1 MNETPS
7 DLKFLDSH
15 EWVKVD
21 DNTVI
26 VGISDHAQNELG
38 EVVFVELPAIGDE
51 FVSGDEA
58 AVVES
63 VKAASE
69 VYTPLSG
76 EVIEVNEAL
85 EENPELVNTS
95 PYEDGWFFKLR
106 VSDENLGSTDM
117 TIKNNPFESNLGWVV
132 DFSDVERDF
141 IAKENLIEIQKI
153 NKLKLVGVLLNEK
166 GILRSG
172 QKIIKDD
179 FEGEV
184 TSGTFSPYI
193 KKSIGLARV
202 PMAINGDANVQ
213 IRNKLLNVKLLSLPF
228 IRKGKIMI

>member
-15 EWVKVD
+15 EWIKED

-51 FVSGDEA
+51 FVAGDEA

-69 VYTPLSG
+69 VYTPISG
-76 EVIEVNEAL
+76 EVIEVNDAL

-106 VSDENLGSTDM
+106 VSDENLGSIDSLM
-117 TIKNNPFESNLGWVV
+117 TAEEYSSMLDGNS
-132 DFSDVERDF
+132 
-141 IAKENLIEIQKI
+141 
-153 NKLKLVGVLLNEK
+153 
-166 GILRSG
+166 
-172 QKIIKDD
+172 
-179 FEGEV
+179 
-184 TSGTFSPYI
+184 
-193 KKSIGLARV
+193 
-202 PMAINGDANVQ
+202 
-213 IRNKLLNVKLLSLPF
+213 
-228 IRKGKIMI
+228 

>member
-21 DNTVI
+21 DNTAI

-69 VYTPLSG
+69 VYTPISG

-95 PYEDGWFFKLR
+95 PYEDGWFFKLK
-106 VSDENLGSTDM
+106 VSDENLASLDNLM
-117 TIKNNPFESNLGWVV
+117 TAE
-132 DFSDVERDF
+132 E
-141 IAKENLIEIQKI
+141 
-153 NKLKLVGVLLNEK
+153 
-166 GILRSG
+166 
-172 QKIIKDD
+172 
-179 FEGEV
+179 
-184 TSGTFSPYI
+184 Y
-193 KKSIGLARV
+193 
-202 PMAINGDANVQ
+202 
-213 IRNKLLNVKLLSLPF
+213 LSMLD
-228 IRKGKIMI
+228 GNS

>member
-38 EVVFVELPAIGDE
+38 EVVFVELPAVGDE

-69 VYTPLSG
+69 VYTPISG
-76 EVIEVNEAL
+76 EVIEVNDAL

-95 PYEDGWFFKLR
+95 PYEEGWFFKLK
-106 VSDENLGSTDM
+106 VSDENLGSIDSLM
-117 TIKNNPFESNLGWVV
+117 TAEEYSSML
-132 DFSDVERDF
+132 
-141 IAKENLIEIQKI
+141 
-153 NKLKLVGVLLNEK
+153 
-166 GILRSG
+166 
-172 QKIIKDD
+172 DD
-179 FEGEV
+179 N
-184 TSGTFSPYI
+184 S
-193 KKSIGLARV
+193 
-202 PMAINGDANVQ
+202 
-213 IRNKLLNVKLLSLPF
+213 
-228 IRKGKIMI
+228 

>member
-1 MNETPS
+1 MNEVPS

-15 EWVKVD
+15 EWLKVD
-21 DNTVI
+21 DNTAV

-69 VYTPLSG
+69 VYTPISG

-106 VSDENLGSTDM
+106 VSDENLGSIDSLM
-117 TIKNNPFESNLGWVV
+117 TAEEYSSMLDNNS
-132 DFSDVERDF
+132 
-141 IAKENLIEIQKI
+141 
-153 NKLKLVGVLLNEK
+153 
-166 GILRSG
+166 
-172 QKIIKDD
+172 
-179 FEGEV
+179 
-184 TSGTFSPYI
+184 
-193 KKSIGLARV
+193 
-202 PMAINGDANVQ
+202 
-213 IRNKLLNVKLLSLPF
+213 
-228 IRKGKIMI
+228 

>member
-15 EWVKVD
+15 EWAKVD
-21 DNTVI
+21 DNTVK

-95 PYEDGWFFKLR
+95 PYEDGWFFKLK
-106 VSDENLGSTDM
+106 VSDENLESIDSLM
-117 TIKNNPFESNLGWVV
+117 TAEEYSSMLDGNS
-132 DFSDVERDF
+132 
-141 IAKENLIEIQKI
+141 
-153 NKLKLVGVLLNEK
+153 
-166 GILRSG
+166 
-172 QKIIKDD
+172 
-179 FEGEV
+179 
-184 TSGTFSPYI
+184 
-193 KKSIGLARV
+193 
-202 PMAINGDANVQ
+202 
-213 IRNKLLNVKLLSLPF
+213 
-228 IRKGKIMI
+228 

>member
-85 EENPELVNTS
+85 EENPEFVNTS

-106 VSDENLGSTDM
+106 VSDENLGSIDSLM
-117 TIKNNPFESNLGWVV
+117 T
-132 DFSDVERDF
+132 
-141 IAKENLIEIQKI
+141 AKEYSSML
-153 NKLKLVGVLLNEK
+153 
-166 GILRSG
+166 
-172 QKIIKDD
+172 DD
-179 FEGEV
+179 N
-184 TSGTFSPYI
+184 S
-193 KKSIGLARV
+193 
-202 PMAINGDANVQ
+202 
-213 IRNKLLNVKLLSLPF
+213 
-228 IRKGKIMI
+228 

>member
-15 EWVKVD
+15 EWIKED
-21 DNTVI
+21 ENTVI
-26 VGISDHAQNELG
+26 VGISDHAQSELG
-38 EVVFVELPAIGDE
+38 EVVFVELPAVGDE

-106 VSDENLGSTDM
+106 VSDENLGSIDSLM
-117 TIKNNPFESNLGWVV
+117 TAEEYSSMLDGNS
-132 DFSDVERDF
+132 
-141 IAKENLIEIQKI
+141 
-153 NKLKLVGVLLNEK
+153 
-166 GILRSG
+166 
-172 QKIIKDD
+172 
-179 FEGEV
+179 
-184 TSGTFSPYI
+184 
-193 KKSIGLARV
+193 
-202 PMAINGDANVQ
+202 
-213 IRNKLLNVKLLSLPF
+213 
-228 IRKGKIMI
+228 

>member
-85 EENPELVNTS
+85 EENPEFVNTS

-106 VSDENLGSTDM
+106 VSDENLGSIDSRM
-117 TIKNNPFESNLGWVV
+117 TAEEYSSMLDGNS
-132 DFSDVERDF
+132 
-141 IAKENLIEIQKI
+141 
-153 NKLKLVGVLLNEK
+153 
-166 GILRSG
+166 
-172 QKIIKDD
+172 
-179 FEGEV
+179 
-184 TSGTFSPYI
+184 
-193 KKSIGLARV
+193 
-202 PMAINGDANVQ
+202 
-213 IRNKLLNVKLLSLPF
+213 
-228 IRKGKIMI
+228 

>member
-15 EWVKVD
+15 EWIKED

-51 FVSGDEA
+51 FVAGDEA

-95 PYEDGWFFKLR
+95 PYEDGWFFKIR
-106 VSDENLGSTDM
+106 
-117 TIKNNPFESNLGWVV
+117 
-132 DFSDVERDF
+132 
-141 IAKENLIEIQKI
+141 
-153 NKLKLVGVLLNEK
+153 LNEA
-166 GILRSG
+166 SA
-172 QKIIKDD
+172 
-179 FEGEV
+179 FEDLMTEEEYNA
-184 TSGTFSPYI
+184 SCEE
-193 KKSIGLARV
+193 
-202 PMAINGDANVQ
+202 
-213 IRNKLLNVKLLSLPF
+213 
-228 IRKGKIMI
+228 

>member
-15 EWVKVD
+15 EWIKVD

-51 FVSGDEA
+51 FVLGDEA

-69 VYTPLSG
+69 VYTPISG
-76 EVIEVNEAL
+76 EVIEVNDAL

-95 PYEDGWFFKLR
+95 PYEEGWFFKLK
-106 VSDENLGSTDM
+106 VSDENLGSIDSLM
-117 TIKNNPFESNLGWVV
+117 TAEEYSSMLDGNS
-132 DFSDVERDF
+132 
-141 IAKENLIEIQKI
+141 
-153 NKLKLVGVLLNEK
+153 
-166 GILRSG
+166 
-172 QKIIKDD
+172 
-179 FEGEV
+179 
-184 TSGTFSPYI
+184 
-193 KKSIGLARV
+193 
-202 PMAINGDANVQ
+202 
-213 IRNKLLNVKLLSLPF
+213 
-228 IRKGKIMI
+228 

>member
-15 EWVKVD
+15 EWIKED

-51 FVSGDEA
+51 FVAGDEA

-69 VYTPLSG
+69 VYTPISG

-95 PYEDGWFFKLR
+95 PYEQGWFFKLK
-106 VSDENLGSTDM
+106 VSGENLVSIDSLM
-117 TIKNNPFESNLGWVV
+117 TAEEYSSMLDGNS
-132 DFSDVERDF
+132 
-141 IAKENLIEIQKI
+141 
-153 NKLKLVGVLLNEK
+153 
-166 GILRSG
+166 
-172 QKIIKDD
+172 
-179 FEGEV
+179 
-184 TSGTFSPYI
+184 
-193 KKSIGLARV
+193 
-202 PMAINGDANVQ
+202 
-213 IRNKLLNVKLLSLPF
+213 
-228 IRKGKIMI
+228 

>member
-15 EWVKVD
+15 EWIKVD

-69 VYTPLSG
+69 VYTPISG
-76 EVIEVNEAL
+76 EVIEVNDAL
-85 EENPELVNTS
+85 EENPELVNAS
-95 PYEDGWFFKLR
+95 PYEDGWFFKLK
-106 VSDENLGSTDM
+106 VSDENLGSIDSLM
-117 TIKNNPFESNLGWVV
+117 TAEEYSSMLDGNS
-132 DFSDVERDF
+132 
-141 IAKENLIEIQKI
+141 
-153 NKLKLVGVLLNEK
+153 
-166 GILRSG
+166 
-172 QKIIKDD
+172 
-179 FEGEV
+179 
-184 TSGTFSPYI
+184 
-193 KKSIGLARV
+193 
-202 PMAINGDANVQ
+202 
-213 IRNKLLNVKLLSLPF
+213 
-228 IRKGKIMI
+228 

>member
-7 DLKFLDSH
+7 NLKFLDSH

-106 VSDENLGSTDM
+106 VSDENLESIDSLM
-117 TIKNNPFESNLGWVV
+117 TAEEYSSMLDGNS
-132 DFSDVERDF
+132 
-141 IAKENLIEIQKI
+141 
-153 NKLKLVGVLLNEK
+153 
-166 GILRSG
+166 
-172 QKIIKDD
+172 
-179 FEGEV
+179 
-184 TSGTFSPYI
+184 
-193 KKSIGLARV
+193 
-202 PMAINGDANVQ
+202 
-213 IRNKLLNVKLLSLPF
+213 
-228 IRKGKIMI
+228 

>member
-15 EWVKVD
+15 EWIKVD

-69 VYTPLSG
+69 VYTPISG
-76 EVIEVNEAL
+76 EVIEVNDTL
-85 EENPELVNTS
+85 EESPELVNAS
-95 PYEDGWFFKLR
+95 PYEEGWFFKLK
-106 VSDENLGSTDM
+106 VSDENLVSIDSLM
-117 TIKNNPFESNLGWVV
+117 TAEEYSSMLDGNS
-132 DFSDVERDF
+132 
-141 IAKENLIEIQKI
+141 
-153 NKLKLVGVLLNEK
+153 
-166 GILRSG
+166 
-172 QKIIKDD
+172 
-179 FEGEV
+179 
-184 TSGTFSPYI
+184 
-193 KKSIGLARV
+193 
-202 PMAINGDANVQ
+202 
-213 IRNKLLNVKLLSLPF
+213 
-228 IRKGKIMI
+228 

>member
-1 MNETPS
+1 MSETPS

-85 EENPELVNTS
+85 EESPELVNTS

-106 VSDENLGSTDM
+106 VSDENLGSIDSLM
-117 TIKNNPFESNLGWVV
+117 TAEEYSSMLDGNS
-132 DFSDVERDF
+132 
-141 IAKENLIEIQKI
+141 
-153 NKLKLVGVLLNEK
+153 
-166 GILRSG
+166 
-172 QKIIKDD
+172 
-179 FEGEV
+179 
-184 TSGTFSPYI
+184 
-193 KKSIGLARV
+193 
-202 PMAINGDANVQ
+202 
-213 IRNKLLNVKLLSLPF
+213 
-228 IRKGKIMI
+228 

>member
-21 DNTVI
+21 ENTVI

-69 VYTPLSG
+69 VYTPMSG

-95 PYEDGWFFKLR
+95 PYEDGWFFKLK
-106 VSDENLGSTDM
+106 VSDENLVSIDSLM
-117 TIKNNPFESNLGWVV
+117 TAEEYSSMLDGNN
-132 DFSDVERDF
+132 
-141 IAKENLIEIQKI
+141 
-153 NKLKLVGVLLNEK
+153 
-166 GILRSG
+166 
-172 QKIIKDD
+172 
-179 FEGEV
+179 
-184 TSGTFSPYI
+184 
-193 KKSIGLARV
+193 
-202 PMAINGDANVQ
+202 
-213 IRNKLLNVKLLSLPF
+213 
-228 IRKGKIMI
+228 

>member
-21 DNTVI
+21 DNTVV

-85 EENPELVNTS
+85 EENPEFVNTS

-106 VSDENLGSTDM
+106 VSDENLGSIDSLM
-117 TIKNNPFESNLGWVV
+117 TAEEYSSMLDGNS
-132 DFSDVERDF
+132 
-141 IAKENLIEIQKI
+141 
-153 NKLKLVGVLLNEK
+153 
-166 GILRSG
+166 
-172 QKIIKDD
+172 
-179 FEGEV
+179 
-184 TSGTFSPYI
+184 
-193 KKSIGLARV
+193 
-202 PMAINGDANVQ
+202 
-213 IRNKLLNVKLLSLPF
+213 
-228 IRKGKIMI
+228 

>member
-69 VYTPLSG
+69 VYTPISG
-76 EVIEVNEAL
+76 EVIEVNVVL

-95 PYEDGWFFKLR
+95 PYEEGWFFKLK
-106 VSDENLGSTDM
+106 VSDENLVSIDSLM
-117 TIKNNPFESNLGWVV
+117 TAEEYSSMLDGNS
-132 DFSDVERDF
+132 
-141 IAKENLIEIQKI
+141 
-153 NKLKLVGVLLNEK
+153 
-166 GILRSG
+166 
-172 QKIIKDD
+172 
-179 FEGEV
+179 
-184 TSGTFSPYI
+184 
-193 KKSIGLARV
+193 
-202 PMAINGDANVQ
+202 
-213 IRNKLLNVKLLSLPF
+213 
-228 IRKGKIMI
+228 

>member
-15 EWVKVD
+15 EWIRVD

-69 VYTPLSG
+69 VYTPISG
-76 EVIEVNEAL
+76 EVIEVNDTL
-85 EENPELVNTS
+85 EESPELVNAS
-95 PYEDGWFFKLR
+95 PYEEGWFFKLK
-106 VSDENLGSTDM
+106 VSDENLESIDSLMTAEEYSSMLDGS
-117 TIKNNPFESNLGWVV
+117 S
-132 DFSDVERDF
+132 
-141 IAKENLIEIQKI
+141 
-153 NKLKLVGVLLNEK
+153 
-166 GILRSG
+166 
-172 QKIIKDD
+172 
-179 FEGEV
+179 
-184 TSGTFSPYI
+184 
-193 KKSIGLARV
+193 
-202 PMAINGDANVQ
+202 
-213 IRNKLLNVKLLSLPF
+213 
-228 IRKGKIMI
+228 

>member
-15 EWVKVD
+15 EWIKKD

-51 FVSGDEA
+51 FVTGDEA

-69 VYTPLSG
+69 VYTPISG
-76 EVIEVNEAL
+76 EVIEVNDAL

-95 PYEDGWFFKLR
+95 PYEDGWFFKLK
-106 VSDENLGSTDM
+106 VSDENLGSIDSLM
-117 TIKNNPFESNLGWVV
+117 TAEEYSSMLDGNS
-132 DFSDVERDF
+132 
-141 IAKENLIEIQKI
+141 
-153 NKLKLVGVLLNEK
+153 
-166 GILRSG
+166 
-172 QKIIKDD
+172 
-179 FEGEV
+179 
-184 TSGTFSPYI
+184 
-193 KKSIGLARV
+193 
-202 PMAINGDANVQ
+202 
-213 IRNKLLNVKLLSLPF
+213 
-228 IRKGKIMI
+228 

>member
-51 FVSGDEA
+51 FVLGDEV

-69 VYTPLSG
+69 VYTPISG
-76 EVIEVNEAL
+76 EVIEVNDTL

-95 PYEDGWFFKLR
+95 PYEEGWFFKLK
-106 VSDENLGSTDM
+106 VTDENLGSVDSLM
-117 TIKNNPFESNLGWVV
+117 TAEEYSSMLDGNS
-132 DFSDVERDF
+132 
-141 IAKENLIEIQKI
+141 
-153 NKLKLVGVLLNEK
+153 
-166 GILRSG
+166 
-172 QKIIKDD
+172 
-179 FEGEV
+179 
-184 TSGTFSPYI
+184 
-193 KKSIGLARV
+193 
-202 PMAINGDANVQ
+202 
-213 IRNKLLNVKLLSLPF
+213 
-228 IRKGKIMI
+228 

>member
-1 MNETPS
+1 MNEVPS

-26 VGISDHAQNELG
+26 VGVSDHAQNELG

-85 EENPELVNTS
+85 EESPELVNTS
-95 PYEDGWFFKLR
+95 PYEDGWFFKLK
-106 VSDENLGSTDM
+106 VSDENLVSIDSLM
-117 TIKNNPFESNLGWVV
+117 TAEEYSSMLDGNS
-132 DFSDVERDF
+132 
-141 IAKENLIEIQKI
+141 
-153 NKLKLVGVLLNEK
+153 
-166 GILRSG
+166 
-172 QKIIKDD
+172 
-179 FEGEV
+179 
-184 TSGTFSPYI
+184 
-193 KKSIGLARV
+193 
-202 PMAINGDANVQ
+202 
-213 IRNKLLNVKLLSLPF
+213 
-228 IRKGKIMI
+228 

>member
-69 VYTPLSG
+69 VYTPISG

-106 VSDENLGSTDM
+106 VSDENLGSIDSLM
-117 TIKNNPFESNLGWVV
+117 TAEEYSSMLDGNS
-132 DFSDVERDF
+132 
-141 IAKENLIEIQKI
+141 
-153 NKLKLVGVLLNEK
+153 
-166 GILRSG
+166 
-172 QKIIKDD
+172 
-179 FEGEV
+179 
-184 TSGTFSPYI
+184 
-193 KKSIGLARV
+193 
-202 PMAINGDANVQ
+202 
-213 IRNKLLNVKLLSLPF
+213 
-228 IRKGKIMI
+228 

>member
-51 FVSGDEA
+51 FISGDEA

-69 VYTPLSG
+69 VYTPMSG

-95 PYEDGWFFKLR
+95 PYEDGWFFKLK
-106 VSDENLGSTDM
+106 VSDENLGSTDSLM
-117 TIKNNPFESNLGWVV
+117 TAEEYSSMLDGNS
-132 DFSDVERDF
+132 
-141 IAKENLIEIQKI
+141 
-153 NKLKLVGVLLNEK
+153 
-166 GILRSG
+166 
-172 QKIIKDD
+172 
-179 FEGEV
+179 
-184 TSGTFSPYI
+184 
-193 KKSIGLARV
+193 
-202 PMAINGDANVQ
+202 
-213 IRNKLLNVKLLSLPF
+213 
-228 IRKGKIMI
+228 

>member
-15 EWVKVD
+15 EWIRVD

-69 VYTPLSG
+69 VYTPISG
-76 EVIEVNEAL
+76 EVIEVNDTL

-95 PYEDGWFFKLR
+95 PYEEGWFFKLE
-106 VSDENLGSTDM
+106 VSDENLGSIDSLM
-117 TIKNNPFESNLGWVV
+117 TAEEYSSMLDGNS
-132 DFSDVERDF
+132 
-141 IAKENLIEIQKI
+141 
-153 NKLKLVGVLLNEK
+153 
-166 GILRSG
+166 
-172 QKIIKDD
+172 
-179 FEGEV
+179 
-184 TSGTFSPYI
+184 
-193 KKSIGLARV
+193 
-202 PMAINGDANVQ
+202 
-213 IRNKLLNVKLLSLPF
+213 
-228 IRKGKIMI
+228 

>member
-21 DNTVI
+21 DNAVI

-106 VSDENLGSTDM
+106 VSDENLGSIDSLM
-117 TIKNNPFESNLGWVV
+117 TAEEYSSMLDGNS
-132 DFSDVERDF
+132 
-141 IAKENLIEIQKI
+141 
-153 NKLKLVGVLLNEK
+153 
-166 GILRSG
+166 
-172 QKIIKDD
+172 
-179 FEGEV
+179 
-184 TSGTFSPYI
+184 
-193 KKSIGLARV
+193 
-202 PMAINGDANVQ
+202 
-213 IRNKLLNVKLLSLPF
+213 
-228 IRKGKIMI
+228 